1 MEAPR
6 GRAVFFDCTP
16 YMAEFFDAPALA
28 LVPELELRVARPAA
42 PEVIEVTSLGRAR
55 SESLPG
61 TAGHRPTPPGS

>member
-6 GRAVFFDCTP
+6 ARAVFFDCTP

-42 PEVIEVTSLGRAR
+42 PEAIEVLRGPRPP
-55 SESLPG
+55 LP
-61 TAGHRPTPPGS
+61 